1 MVKASTPRTSQAE
14 RSQATQQ
21 HLIATAIQVIQDKGY
36 EAASIYEVAKTA
48 GMTPGAV
55 QHHFESKAVL
65 MMNVLSQLIE
75 SDDRTGALW
84 PHPDAPLS
92 ERARHFVHAVWN
104 LVYAQPRF
112 IAAWNT
118 YLACRSTPQL
128 LTHIAGLRQDLN
140 LRMRHGFLAAF
151 PELQGQ
157 PDAEGFIAMVFS
169 TLRGLGLLEMFKPA
183 DEAGAAQLQC
193 LVDVIVRRCERGR

>member
-1 MVKASTPRTSQAE
+1 MVKTPTPRTSHAQ

-75 SDDRTGALW
+75 ADDRTGALW
-84 PHPDAPLS
+84 PRSEAALP
-92 ERARHFVHAVWN
+92 ERASHFVHAVWS

-118 YLACRSTPQL
+118 YLACRATPQL
-128 LTHIAGLRQDLN
+128 LVHIAAQRQDLA
-140 LRMRHGFLAAF
+140 LRMRRGFLAAF
-151 PELQGQ
+151 PEFEGQ
-157 PDAEGFIAMVFS
+157 RDAEGFIGMVFS

-183 DEAGAAQLQC
+183 DEANAAQLQC
-193 LVDVIVRRCERGR
+193 LVDTIVRRCERGH